1 MSTENDKIKRNV
13 LAIKTGKQGQIL
25 LDDAIEK
32 CRLTVLAIKLGIQWH
47 VLLDDSVRSQK
58 SVFVRLKGQGTLF
71 TINKIDDET
80 PNVTDNKIDLK
91 MQLWKLPEDE
101 LKKMLIDLPPW
112 RIYNVVPFSYV
123 LEKPQTFQF
132 QIVPES
138 IDENDLFL
146 LKPTDETLN
155 QTTDE
160 TEHQAIKKI
169 GKRSNKELHRIFW
182 RAFTSLRD
190 EHGFDPKSKEVW
202 EIIHDELKAEDQL
215 REKKEFPPIRT
226 YDPHDHIEIINSVHD
241 PKPKLQWLIR
251 GSDTGI
257 SPRISEQ
264 GTFSFSTLSS
274 LLTRLK
280 KNPPKV

>member
-13 LAIKTGKQGQIL
+13 LAIKIGKQGQIL

-71 TINKIDDET
+71 IINKIDDET

-169 GKRSNKELHRIFW
+169 GKQSNKELHRIFW
-182 RAFTSLRD
+182 RAFISLRD

-202 EIIHDELKAEDQL
+202 DIIHDEVRAEQMIKDDY
-215 REKKEFPPIRT
+215 KIPPKRT
-226 YDPHDHIEIINSVHD
+226 YDPHDHIEIIDSVNV
-241 PKPKLQWLIR
+241 PKPKLQWLIH
-251 GSDTGI
+251 GSD
-257 SPRISEQ
+257 SRINAQ
-264 GTFSFSTLSS
+264 GSYGFGSLPS
-274 LLTRLK
+274 LLWRLK
-280 KNPPKV
+280 NNPPKV

>member
-169 GKRSNKELHRIFW
+169 GKQSNKELHRIFW

-202 EIIHDELKAEDQL
+202 EIIHDEV
-215 REKKEFPPIRT
+215 REGELLMGDGKIPPKRT
-226 YDPHDHIEIINSVHD
+226 YDPHDHIERID
-241 PKPKLQWLIR
+241 PIHAPDPQLHWVIA
-251 GSDTGI
+251 GSDYNAGK
-257 SPRISEQ
+257 Q
-264 GTFSFSTLSS
+264 GSYGLGSLPS
-274 LLTRLK
+274 LLWRLK

>member
-1 MSTENDKIKRNV
+1 MSIENDKIKRNV

-32 CRLTVLAIKLGIQWH
+32 CRLTVLAIKLGIHWH

-146 LKPTDETLN
+146 LRSIDEIDKLPEEKKQENSRFSKPHLGFIHY
-155 QTTDE
+155 Q
-160 TEHQAIKKI
+160 IKNGIPKKDAWINFKSLASESKGEKQINIHGYSMVYLKRDI
-169 GKRSNKELHRIFW
+169 GDPENIVRFSHSV
-182 RAFTSLRD
+182 FTSSND
-190 EHGFDPKSKEVW
+190 G
-202 EIIHDELKAEDQL
+202 EL
-215 REKKEFPPIRT
+215 
-226 YDPHDHIEIINSVHD
+226 V
-241 PKPKLQWLIR
+241 
-251 GSDTGI
+251 
-257 SPRISEQ
+257 
-264 GTFSFSTLSS
+264 
-274 LLTRLK
+274 K
-280 KNPPKV
+280 KNTFDKAYDRQS

>member
-71 TINKIDDET
+71 TIDKIDDET

-160 TEHQAIKKI
+160 TEHLAIKKI
-169 GKRSNKELHRIFW
+169 GKRSNKELHKIFW
-182 RAFTSLRD
+182 RAFTSLRV
-190 EHGFDPKSKEVW
+190 EHAFDPKTKEVW
-202 EIIHDELKAEDQL
+202 EIIHDEVREGQLLMGDGKIPLK
-215 REKKEFPPIRT
+215 RT
-226 YDPHDHIEIINSVHD
+226 YDPHDHIERID
-241 PKPKLQWLIR
+241 PIHAPDPQLHWVIA
-251 GSDTGI
+251 GSDYNAGK
-257 SPRISEQ
+257 Q
-264 GTFSFSTLSS
+264 GSYGLGSLPS
-274 LLTRLK
+274 LLWRLK

>member
-146 LKPTDETLN
+146 VRPPTDESVN

-160 TEHQAIKKI
+160 TEHLAIKKI
-169 GKRSNKELHRIFW
+169 GKRSNTELHRVFW

-190 EHGFDPKSKEVW
+190 ESGFDPKSKEVW

-215 REKKEFPPIRT
+215 KEKKELPPKRT
-226 YDPHDHIEIINSVHD
+226 YDPHDHLDIIDSVHD
-241 PKPKLQWLIR
+241 PNPKLQWLIS
-251 GSDTGI
+251 GSD
-257 SPRISEQ
+257 SRISES

-280 KNPPKV
+280 KTPPKV

>member
-1 MSTENDKIKRNV
+1 M
-13 LAIKTGKQGQIL
+13 
-25 LDDAIEK
+25 
-32 CRLTVLAIKLGIQWH
+32 
-47 VLLDDSVRSQK
+47 
-58 SVFVRLKGQGTLF
+58 KGQGTLF

-169 GKRSNKELHRIFW
+169 GKQSNKELHIIFW

-190 EHGFDPKSKEVW
+190 EKGFDPKSKEVW
-202 EIIHDELKAEDQL
+202 EIIHDEVRAEQMINDDY
-215 REKKEFPPIRT
+215 KIPPKRT
-226 YDPHDHIEIINSVHD
+226 YDPHDHIEIIDSVNV
-241 PKPKLQWLIR
+241 PKPKLQWLIH
-251 GSDTGI
+251 GSD
-257 SPRISEQ
+257 SRINAQ
-264 GTFSFSTLSS
+264 GSYGFGSLPS
-274 LLTRLK
+274 LLWRLK
-280 KNPPKV
+280 NNPPKV

>member
-13 LAIKTGKQGQIL
+13 LAIKIGKQGQIL

-71 TINKIDDET
+71 IINKIDDET

-169 GKRSNKELHRIFW
+169 GKQSNKELHRIFW

-190 EHGFDPKSKEVW
+190 EHGFEPESTEVW
-202 EIIHDELKAEDQL
+202 GIIHDEVRTEQMLKDDY
-215 REKKEFPPIRT
+215 KIPPKRT
-226 YDPHDHIEIINSVHD
+226 YDPHDHIETIDSIHAPD
-241 PKPKLQWLIR
+241 PQLHWIVAGTGDNAGKQ
-251 GSDTGI
+251 GSYGFG
-257 SPRISEQ
+257 SLP
-264 GTFSFSTLSS
+264 S
-274 LLTRLK
+274 LLSRLK
-280 KNPPKV
+280 KKPPQV